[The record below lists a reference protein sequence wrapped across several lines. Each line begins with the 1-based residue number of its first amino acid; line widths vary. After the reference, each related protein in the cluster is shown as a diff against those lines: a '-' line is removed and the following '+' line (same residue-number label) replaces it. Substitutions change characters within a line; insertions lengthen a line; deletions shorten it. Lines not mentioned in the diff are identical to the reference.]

1 MTSSSGD
8 IPRRYSPTWMW
19 AALAVYAALYAILL
33 LIRNPAALDAAMPI
47 PPLLAFLAC
56 RFYSRFRPE
65 QGKYRRL
72 LEAAFLFHLAG
83 DLFAVAGASFFAPGD
98 AGSFAFTAVKLL
110 IYLFPRL
117 CFLLYLI
124 GYARKFMSGH
134 TRMELLWDWITI
146 LECVVGTV
154 WFIYLQDNPFRISG
168 LDVKASIALVYTVL
182 SLSILSL
189 ILLISLYA
197 DKKSRTT
204 GFVLL
209 LLGVGMSTC
218 TDLVQTLHFRVFTG
232 SLVDIIYKAGTL
244 LMAAGILAY
253 HWPMRQP
260 SSGSRWSWLM
270 LGDRSLKAGIL
281 FVAYPLLVL
290 FMKGVSTNVLLYFS
304 IVIMSYFLVRL
315 YAKQIRVTKMLLDS
329 ERQYTESLQLYLNVI
344 EQSPLSILITDTDGN
359 IEYTNPFF
367 SKVTGYPKEQALGK
381 NPRILRTGKTP
392 ADVYED
398 MWETILKGDIW
409 KGEFVNRKKGGEEY
423 EEAVIISP
431 IKNAQDKIT
440 HFVGIKEDISE
451 YKRIRKELS
460 NQLYF
465 INQLIDTL
473 PNPLFY
479 VDRDERFVGCNR
491 AYEDAFRINR
501 SQLRGLKLREFAHVS
516 AKSYEEFSCARQQVQ
531 DTGRPVSILMKRIF
545 ADRLERDILYTVS
558 TYRLSDGST
567 GGYLG
572 IMTDIS
578 DLKQK
583 EKELLNT
590 NHFLDTIIDSL
601 PLMLYV
607 KNADTLSFDKVNRAC
622 GDFFGLSPLAM
633 NGLTNLD
640 IFPVNVAKA
649 LDETDT
655 RVLRGGKPVSEIEV
669 VQTPGKSSRYIH
681 TTKLPMVDAY
691 GNQSYLLGISE
702 DITDLK
708 QKEKQLEE
716 ALRLAEE
723 ATQAK
728 SQFLANMSHEIR
740 TPMNAIIGLAYLAL
754 RTELTGKQK
763 DYVSKI
769 HNAGK
774 SLLGVLNDVLDISKI
789 ESGKLQM
796 EQVDFVLEDVIG
808 QTIGLVSQQA
818 HDKGLELLSRLGPG
832 IPRNLKGDPL
842 RLGQILMNLLS
853 NAVKF
858 TREGQVEIQIER
870 VSGHR
875 NKLELQFSVSDT
887 GIGMSAEAK
896 ARMFQAFMQADNSTT
911 RKYGGTGLGL
921 AISKELVEMMDGSI
935 WVESVEGEGSV
946 FSFKAWFE
954 IPESAHTHSRI
965 VPERLD
971 GLRVLVVDDNYTARE
986 ILSEYLGQMRCRVET
1001 AESGEEAL
1009 RAVAGADQNQPF
1021 DLILLDWKMEGICGL
1036 ETSTQIRNDPSIR
1049 HQPAII
1055 LVTAFGEDSLK
1066 KQAEEAMVNDYLV
1079 KPVSESML
1087 FDALVRIFSP
1097 PAALPEGREAQPAGA
1112 DMEGYVLLVEDHE
1125 INQQIAVELLTSR
1138 GLRVDIAGNGA
1149 IAVEK
1154 MKNQASSAD
1163 PYHLILMDL
1172 QMPEMDGFEAAYR
1185 IRAMGHTLPIIAMT
1199 ARTLPEEQEMCLAA
1213 GMNDHVAKPIDPD
1226 NLFAAIRRIAL
1237 TALPEV
1243 AVAAGNNHP
1252 GDPAAAG
1259 PEGQQGQWP
1268 PSIHGID
1275 LEDGL
1280 RRVGHNA
1287 ELYRR
1292 LLLSFADNQ
1301 ADTAVPVR
1309 YALRQGDLETVQR
1322 LVHNLKGVTAN
1333 LGIWVVSGLCD
1344 RIERKLPQDGEEQ
1357 DINREAEELEQL
1369 LRRVAWEIK
1378 ERIPADPDAKA
1389 EVKFRAEPT
1398 VQALQKLLGMLQDS
1412 DSEAVDYYEAIKHE
1426 LATLLLPDEES
1437 HLGHY
1442 LKSYELEEAATV
1454 IEAVLARHPAMKERS
1469 HDCR

>member
-1 MTSSSGD
+1 MTSSSSGK
-8 IPRRYSPTWMW
+8 PRRSSPSWMW
-19 AALAVYAALYAILL
+19 AALGAYAALYAVLL
-33 LIRNPAALDAAMPI
+33 LVSNKVALGAAALI
-47 PPLLAFLAC
+47 PPLLAYLAC
-56 RFYSRFRPE
+56 RFYSRFPPE
-65 QGKYRRL
+65 RQSCRRL
-72 LEAAFLFHLAG
+72 LEAAFLFHLVG
-83 DLFAVAGASFFAPGD
+83 NLFAVGGAAIFPSGEDASFVFA
-98 AGSFAFTAVKLL
+98 AIKLL
-110 IYLFPRL
+110 IYLLPRL
-117 CFLLYLI
+117 CFLLFLI
-124 GYARKFMSGH
+124 SYARSFMSGH
-134 TRMELLWDWITI
+134 TRMELLFDWITI

-168 LDVKASIALVYTVL
+168 FDVKASIALAYTIL
-182 SLSILSL
+182 SLSILSV
-189 ILLISLYA
+189 ILLVSLYA
-197 DKKSRTT
+197 DKKSRTA
-204 GFVLL
+204 GLVLL
-209 LLGVGMSTC
+209 LLGIGIWTS
-218 TDLVQTLHFRVFTG
+218 TDLVQTLHFRVFSG
-232 SLVDIIYKAGTL
+232 PLMSVVYKFGTL
-244 LMAAGILAY
+244 LMTAGILVY
-253 HWPMRQP
+253 HLPMRQP

-270 LGDRSLKAGIL
+270 PGDRSLKAGML
-281 FVAYPLLVL
+281 FAAYPVL
-290 FMKGVSTNVLLYFS
+290 ALFIKGISTDLLLYFS
-304 IVIMSYFLVRL
+304 IIIMSYFLVRL
-315 YAKQIRVTKMLLDS
+315 YAKQIRVTKRLLDT

-344 EQSPLSILITDTDGN
+344 EQSPLSVLITDTDGN

-367 SKVTGYPKEQALGK
+367 SKVTGYRKEEALGK

-392 ADVYED
+392 ADAYED

-431 IKNAQDKIT
+431 IKNAQDQIT
-440 HFVGIKEDISE
+440 HFVGIKEDVSE

-479 VDRDERFVGCNR
+479 VDKEERFVGCNR
-491 AYEDAFRINR
+491 AYEDAFRISR
-501 SQLRGLKLREFAHVS
+501 SQLRGLRLSEFPHVS
-516 AKSYEEFSCARQQVQ
+516 ATSYEEFSSARRQVE
-531 DTGRPVSILMKRIF
+531 DTGKPVSILMKRVF
-545 ADRLERDILYTVS
+545 AGGQERDILYTVS

-622 GDFFGLSPLAM
+622 SDFFGLSSQSM

-640 IFPVNVAKA
+640 VLPEDVAKA
-649 LDETDT
+649 LDETDA
-655 RVLRGGKPVSEIEV
+655 RVLREGKPVSEIEV
-669 VQTPGKSSRYIH
+669 IQTPDKGTRYIH
-681 TTKLPMVDAY
+681 ATKLPMVDAD
-691 GNQSYLLGISE
+691 GHQSYLLGISE
-702 DITDLK
+702 DITELK
-708 QKEKQLEE
+708 LKEKQLEE

-763 DYVSKI
+763 DYVTKI

-774 SLLGVLNDVLDISKI
+774 SLLGVLNDILDISKI
-789 ESGKLQM
+789 ESGKLHM
-796 EQVDFVLEDVIG
+796 EQVDFVLEEVIS

-832 IPRNLKGDPL
+832 IPRSLKGDPL

-858 TREGQVEIQIER
+858 TGEGQVELQIEM
-870 VSGHR
+870 VSGYR
-875 NKLELQFSVSDT
+875 DKLELKFSVSDT
-887 GIGMSAEAK
+887 GIGMSEEAK
-896 ARMFQAFMQADNSTT
+896 TRMFQAFMQADNSTT
-911 RKYGGTGLGL
+911 RQYGGTGLGL
-921 AISKELVEMMDGSI
+921 AISKELVEMMGGSI
-935 WVESVEGEGSV
+935 WVESAEGEGSV

-954 IPESAHTHSRI
+954 VPETALVNSRI

-971 GLRVLVVDDNYTARE
+971 GLRVLVVDDNMTARE

-1001 AESGEEAL
+1001 AESGEEAY
-1009 RAVAGADQNQPF
+1009 RAVSLADADRPF

-1036 ETSTQIRNDPSIR
+1036 ETSTLIRHDPSIR

-1066 KQAEEAMVNDYLV
+1066 KQAEAAMVNDYLV

-1087 FDALVRIFSP
+1087 FDALVRIFTPP
-1097 PAALPEGREAQPAGA
+1097 PALLEGRDSLAMGA
-1112 DMEGYVLLVEDHE
+1112 DLDGYVLLVEDHE

-1138 GLRVDIAGNGA
+1138 GLRVDVAGNGA

-1154 MKNQASSAD
+1154 MKNQALSAD
-1163 PYHLILMDL
+1163 PYHFILMDL
-1172 QMPEMDGFEAAYR
+1172 QMPEMDGFEAAQR
-1185 IRAMGHTLPIIAMT
+1185 IRDMGHTLPIIAMT
-1199 ARTLPEEQEMCLAA
+1199 ARTLQEERERCLAA

-1226 NLFAAIRRIAL
+1226 ILFAAIRRIAQA
-1237 TALPEV
+1237 ALPEV
-1243 AVAAGNNHP
+1243 AVTAGNGRPVEN
-1252 GDPAAAG
+1252 GG
-1259 PEGQQGQWP
+1259 PEEQGHWP
-1268 PSIHGID
+1268 PTIHGID
-1275 LEDGL
+1275 VEDGL
-1280 RRVGHNA
+1280 RRVGHNL

-1292 LLLSFADNQ
+1292 LLLNFADNQ
-1301 ADTAVPVR
+1301 TDTAVPVR

-1333 LGIWVVSGLCD
+1333 LGIWAVSGLCEQ
-1344 RIERKLPQDGEEQ
+1344 IERKLPLDGEEQ
-1357 DINREAEELEQL
+1357 DINKEAEELEQL
-1369 LRRVAWEIK
+1369 LRRIAFDIK
-1378 ERIPADPDAKA
+1378 ERIPVEEEAKP
-1389 EVKFRAEPT
+1389 EMKFRAEPT
-1398 VQALQKLLGMLQDS
+1398 VQALLKLSDMLRDS

-1437 HLGHY
+1437 HLGY
-1442 LKSYELEEAATV
+1442 CLKHYELDEAAAV
-1454 IEAVLARHPAMKERS
+1454 MEAVLARHPAVKERS
-1469 HDCR
+1469 QTADE

>member
-1 MTSSSGD
+1 MMTSSSGD
-8 IPRRYSPTWMW
+8 NPRRSSPSWLW
-19 AALAVYAALYAILL
+19 AALAVYAALYVVLL
-33 LIRNPAALDAAMPI
+33 LISNPAALGAATLI
-47 PPLLAFLAC
+47 PPLLAYLAC
-56 RFYSRFRPE
+56 RFYSRFPPE
-65 QGKYRRL
+65 RRSCRLL

-83 DLFAVAGASFFAPGD
+83 NLFAVAGAAFFPSGE

-110 IYLFPRL
+110 IYLLPRL
-117 CFLLYLI
+117 CFLLFLI
-124 GYARKFMSGH
+124 SYARRFMSGH

-154 WFIYLQDNPFRISG
+154 WFIYLQNNPFHISG
-168 LDVKASIALVYTVL
+168 FDVKAFIALVYTVL
-182 SLSILSL
+182 SLSVLSL
-189 ILLISLYA
+189 ILLVSLYA

-204 GFVLL
+204 GLVLL
-209 LLGVGMSTC
+209 LLGIGMWTS
-218 TDLVQTLHFRVFTG
+218 TDLIQTLHFRVFSG
-232 SLVDIIYKAGTL
+232 PLVDVIYKSGTL
-244 LMAAGILAY
+244 LMTAGILVY
-253 HWPMRQP
+253 HRPIRQP
-260 SSGSRWSWLM
+260 ASGSRWSWLM

-281 FVAYPLLVL
+281 FAAYPVLVL

-304 IVIMSYFLVRL
+304 IIIMSYFLVRL
-315 YAKQIRVTKMLLDS
+315 YAKQVRVTKRLLDT

-367 SKVTGYPKEQALGK
+367 SKVTGYRKEEALGK

-431 IKNAQDKIT
+431 IKNAQDRIT

-479 VDRDERFVGCNR
+479 VDKEERFVGCNR

-501 SQLRGLKLREFAHVS
+501 SQLRGLKLRDFAHVS

-531 DTGRPVSILMKRIF
+531 DTGKPVSIMMKRIF

-622 GDFFGLSPLAM
+622 SDFFGLTPQAM

-640 IFPVNVAKA
+640 IFPEDVAKA
-649 LDETDT
+649 LDETGG
-655 RVLRGGKPVSEIEV
+655 RVLREGKPVSEIEV
-669 VQTPGKSSRYIH
+669 VHTQDKGTRYIH
-681 TTKLPMVDAY
+681 ATKLPMVDAD
-691 GNQSYLLGISE
+691 GHQTYLLGISE
-702 DITDLK
+702 DITELK
-708 QKEKQLEE
+708 LKEKQLEE

-763 DYVSKI
+763 DYVTKI

-774 SLLGVLNDVLDISKI
+774 SLLGVLNDILDISKI

-796 EQVDFVLEDVIG
+796 EHVDFVLEDVIS

-832 IPRNLKGDPL
+832 IPRSLKGDPL

-858 TREGQVEIQIER
+858 TREGQVELQIEML
-870 VSGHR
+870 SGYR
-875 NKLELQFSVSDT
+875 DKLELKFSVSDT
-887 GIGMSAEAK
+887 GIGMSEEAR

-911 RKYGGTGLGL
+911 RQYGGTGLGL
-921 AISKELVEMMDGSI
+921 AISKELVEMMGGSI

-954 IPESAHTHSRI
+954 VPETALIHSRI

-971 GLRVLVVDDNYTARE
+971 GLRVLVVDDNMTARE

-1009 RAVAGADQNQPF
+1009 RAVALADADRPF

-1036 ETSTQIRNDPSIR
+1036 ETSTLIRNDPSIR

-1055 LVTAFGEDSLK
+1055 LVTAFGEDRLK
-1066 KQAEEAMVNDYLV
+1066 KQAEAAMVNDYLV

-1087 FDALVRIFSP
+1087 FDALVRNFAPP
-1097 PAALPEGREAQPAGA
+1097 PALLEGRDTLSAGA
-1112 DMEGYVLLVEDHE
+1112 DLEGYVLLVEDHE

-1138 GLRVDIAGNGA
+1138 GLRVDVAGNGV

-1154 MKNQASSAD
+1154 MKNQTLFAD
-1163 PYHLILMDL
+1163 PYHFILMDL
-1172 QMPEMDGFEAAYR
+1172 QMPEMDGFEAAQR

-1199 ARTLPEEQEMCLAA
+1199 ARTLQEEQERCLAA

-1226 NLFAAIRRIAL
+1226 ILFAAIRRIGLA
-1237 TALPEV
+1237 ALPEV
-1243 AVAAGNNHP
+1243 A
-1252 GDPAAAG
+1252 AAAG
-1259 PEGQQGQWP
+1259 DIRAGDNGAPEPDRLGQWP
-1268 PSIHGID
+1268 PSIHGVD

-1280 RRVGHNA
+1280 RRVGHNL

-1301 ADTAVPVR
+1301 TDTAVPVR

-1322 LVHNLKGVTAN
+1322 LIHNLKGVTAN
-1333 LGIWVVSGLCD
+1333 LGIWVVSGLCE
-1344 RIERKLPQDGEEQ
+1344 RIEKKLSHDGEEQ
-1357 DINREAEELEQL
+1357 ELNKEAEELEQL
-1369 LRRVAWEIK
+1369 LRRIAFDIK
-1378 ERIPADPDAKA
+1378 ELIPVEPEAKP
-1389 EVKFRAEPT
+1389 EMKFRAEPT
-1398 VQALQKLLGMLQDS
+1398 VQALQKLLSMLQDS

-1437 HLGHY
+1437 HLGHC

-1469 HDCR
+1469 HDCL